1 MSVFNRTKKYRKTSQ
16 GIEEKLKLLEKEEK
30 KNIQEIMTTDN
41 MYSIVEPIPE
51 VPPTPAVYTD
61 VPDPN
66 GVRDPAWTQPAS
78 GGDENDSA
86 TWENGW
92 SDTDYL
98 YNSNEV
104 FGETGRPVLASP
116 PNYTTGVRR
125 FDPGAG
131 LVRAYVGYGPSLG
144 YIGAGNV
151 FKGITYAS
159 YWGTMYAAVEENF
172 GGQWTQKPYRA
183 YYDDEKAFMINAYS
197 KMVDMDNRGVALAS
211 IKMWHSYSYFW
222 YGTWENVGGVK
233 RDHPTYGKQVLI
245 NASLYTDAEKYE
257 SEPWKPHVP
266 AWNKVL
272 QQRELS
278 SGNDPEN
285 FPGVIEVGGKLFKK
299 SKQAMDKM
307 LEESGQEVAF
317 WGKGSTGGNYDKGFN
332 PDHPDGTQ
340 QTNPF
345 NPGTPLYNQFE
356 KQRELQKMKDM
367 GLIGYTGWGNDQVA
381 MNLKNPMDFDG
392 ADASL
397 HFDYQPGVRG
407 EKGYFRGEVKSKGG
421 TLGHIERGTKE
432 DEYDKRNAGQDASD
446 AVQHGL
452 DNISS
457 LGSLGAKDGDLVAF
471 FGNSE
476 TPLQKTMKQSQ
487 LQYKRNMGKA
497 YAAAESGDPAV
508 EAEFEKT
515 YGMSPQDYRRDGTFN
530 PDGSPNLNSPVW
542 QKLQSKKDSKKVIAT
557 SYDPDGHVIYE
568 AEWMFDKDPLV
579 KKSDA
584 FGKKE
589 GQKTWFKVKD
599 IKPEYPKKK
608 PPKLKNGWH
617 PKSRWHEMSDRAK
630 KIKVSSQDLIRNYK
644 VSPTEVAEYHALVD
658 IINKFIDDNP
668 EKSKM
673 IANRYPFSDPRLA
686 ELNFKLDRMMDASE
700 SYVDSKFPENKK
712 VTSRIVKILKKN
724 IELTDPETFKMDPT
738 PPTQLDYNKL
748 KLRESA
754 TRHFKK
760 PVQLKSWH
768 RGHLTNA

>member
-1 MSVFNRTKKYRKTSQ
+1 MGVFSKAKKHSKSSLEL
-16 GIEEKLKLLEKEEK
+16 EEKIKLLEKEER
-30 KNIQEIMTTDN
+30 KNIREVMSTAN

-51 VPPTPAVYTD
+51 VPPTPAVYSD

-131 LVRAYVGYGPSLG
+131 LITVYVGYGPSLG

-151 FKGITYAS
+151 YKGITYSS
-159 YWGTMYAAVEENF
+159 YWGNMYAAVEENF
-172 GGQWTQKPYRA
+172 GGQWSQKPYKA

-197 KMVDMDNRGVALAS
+197 KMVDMDNRGVARSS
-211 IKMWHSYSYFW
+211 IKVWHSYSYFW

-233 RDHPTYGKQVLI
+233 RDHPTYGKQILI

-266 AWNKVL
+266 AWNQVI
-272 QQRELS
+272 QQRALA

-299 SKQAMDKM
+299 SKEAMDKM
-307 LEESGQEVAF
+307 LEESGQDVAF

-345 NPGTPLYNQFE
+345 KPGSTLYNQFE

-367 GLIGYTGWGNDQVA
+367 GLIGYTGGPDTQVA
-381 MNLKNPMDFDG
+381 GLFDAIKSSGGGNVPTTKNKQG
-392 ADASL
+392 VTDAK
-397 HFDYQPGVRG
+397 Y
-407 EKGYFRGEVKSKGG
+407 
-421 TLGHIERGTKE
+421 
-432 DEYDKRNAGQDASD
+432 
-446 AVQHGL
+446 
-452 DNISS
+452 
-457 LGSLGAKDGDLVAF
+457 
-471 FGNSE
+471 
-476 TPLQKTMKQSQ
+476 
-487 LQYKRNMGKA
+487 
-497 YAAAESGDPAV
+497 V
-508 EAEFEKT
+508 EA
-515 YGMSPQDYRRDGTFN
+515 GMMTPQQFQDKWGMDPVNYE
-530 PDGSPNLNSPVW
+530 NLPQASN
-542 QKLQSKKDSKKVIAT
+542 KKKQTVIAT
-557 SYDPDGHVIYE
+557 SYEQDGNVIYE
-568 AEWMFDKDPLV
+568 GSKMYDFDKDPLV

-584 FGKKE
+584 FGNKE
-589 GQKTWFKVKD
+589 GQTTWFKAKD

-617 PKSRWHEMSDRAK
+617 SKSPWHEMSDRAK

-644 VSPTEVAEYHALVD
+644 VSTTEIAQYHALVD

-668 EKSKM
+668 DRADY
-673 IANRYPFSDPRLA
+673 IAQRYPYSDPRLC

-700 SYVDSKFPENKK
+700 KYVESKFPENEK
-712 VTSRIVKILKKN
+712 VTSRIVKIMKKN
-724 IELTDPETFKMDPT
+724 VELTDPKTFKMDPT
-738 PPTQLDYNKL
+738 PPTQVDYNKL
-748 KLRESA
+748 KLRETA
-754 TRHFKK
+754 TKHFKK

-768 RGHLTNA
+768 KGYLTNA